1 MASCNSGILNA
12 ADWGKKE
19 LVTQAR
25 KDNEGIVPLH
35 TDFQNYFYSMILLLN
50 MYRQSKSRRSVGIGY
65 SLQNIF

>member
-1 MASCNSGILNA
+1 MASCNTGILNV

-35 TDFQNYFYSMILLLN
+35 TDFQNYFYSMILLL
-50 MYRQSKSRRSVGIGY
+50 MYRQSEWRRWVGIGY